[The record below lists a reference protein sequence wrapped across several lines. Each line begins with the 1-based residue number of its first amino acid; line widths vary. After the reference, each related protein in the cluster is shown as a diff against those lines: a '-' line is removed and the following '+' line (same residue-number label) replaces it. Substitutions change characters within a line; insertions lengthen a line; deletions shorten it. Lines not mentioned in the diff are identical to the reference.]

1 MQYKEKVYTKG
12 SKNTFSRQLYN
23 SMNEKTEK
31 SKPILLKFMEKDEA
45 ISFQLSVNTEDPDLT
60 KVQLK
65 LVQGA
70 EAHA

>member
-1 MQYKEKVYTKG
+1 MRRQRKENYTVKVHG
-12 SKNTFSRQLYN
+12 WN
-23 SMNEKTEK
+23 
-31 SKPILLKFMEKDEA
+31 EA

-70 EAHA
+70 EAHAQGGFRRQGDGVRINHGP

>member
-1 MQYKEKVYTKG
+1 
-12 SKNTFSRQLYN
+12 
-23 SMNEKTEK
+23 MNEKTEK
-31 SKPILLKFMEKDEA
+31 RKLYCLSKFMENDEA

-70 EAHA
+70 EAHAQGGFGRQGDGVRINHGP